1 MSALAMMVGMTSCQ
15 NGRSQTTMPGP
26 QKQEREF
33 LGDAIRHHS
42 PDVQRVDL
50 IGNTVVYTHIFD
62 GIIDVK
68 TYTYDGDV
76 CVEAERIYTFPTQMS
91 ALRHYRRAVE
101 QADLYDNIEMFKNQV
116 KYDLKE
122 QQHELETKG
131 LTSAQLKAK
140 FDQQI
145 SDAKADAEKILINAK
160 NENDKMVKSSEDAI
174 RQAGRNLLISFRES
188 VAKEANAIIAGNV
201 TAAYSAEGGS
211 GSREVILISSRSPTL
226 PSLIRFLT

>member
-1 MSALAMMVGMTSCQ
+1 MKKLMLIMSCVVVAVAMTSCKD
-15 NGRSQTTMPGP
+15 PGAKAAREAINEP
-26 QKQEREF
+26 FKQDRLFIRE
-33 LGDAIRHHS
+33 AIKDRS

-101 QADLYDNIEMFKNQV
+101 HAQLYDNIQLLNNEV
-116 KYDLKE
+116 KYDLKA

-131 LTSAQLKAK
+131 LTKEQLKAK
-140 FDQQI
+140 FDKHI
-145 SDAKADAEKILINAK
+145 ADAKADLKRHHDSCKKDMNCCD
-160 NENDKMVKSSEDAI
+160 DK
-174 RQAGRNLLISFRES
+174 
-188 VAKEANAIIAGNV
+188 
-201 TAAYSAEGGS
+201 
-211 GSREVILISSRSPTL
+211 
-226 PSLIRFLT
+226 